1 MSYIIYQQWI
11 KGNERA
17 AFPVVYNYVYEK
29 NKFDKIDSQQPI
41 NTGSGNDPNRKHA
54 DADDID
60 DDHIISAASTPVY
73 GKKAKKQKPNQ
84 RTNDIDSDDDTVGID
99 SVDSV
104 ETITPERDVVA
115 ERQQITVDI
124 HDNRSNGSAVLIKDG
139 QTSIKPYG
147 GSSSGSV
154 QKQRKYVDRDHLKL
168 DINHNAVMAIDS
180 GSESSDVSEIV
191 NERRRQYQQR
201 ISLSSNSDSES
212 AYATVE
218 LRNKVSFLVGNLF
231 NYVRNNCFIENYVL
245 MLSTIIYI
253 IWHYFKLF

>member
-17 AFPVVYNYVYEK
+17 AFPVVYNYVYNK

-41 NTGSGNDPNRKHA
+41 NTGSAGNEPNRKQPA
-54 DADDID
+54 AAADDID
-60 DDHIISAASTPVY
+60 DCICSSAASTPVY
-73 GKKAKKQKPNQ
+73 GKKAKKRKQPNQ

-104 ETITPERDVVA
+104 ETITPERDVI

-124 HDNRSNGSAVLIKDG
+124 HDNRSNGSAVLIDDG
-139 QTSIKPYG
+139 KTASTKSYG
-147 GSSSGSV
+147 SAV
-154 QKQRKYVDRDHLKL
+154 QKQRKYVDRAQLKL

-201 ISLSSNSDSES
+201 ISVSSNSDSES

-218 LRNKVSFLVGNLF
+218 LRNKVSF
-231 NYVRNNCFIENYVL
+231 YL
-245 MLSTIIYI
+245 MSIDFWYGS
-253 IWHYFKLF
+253 